1 MDYRTYLDTMTSQ
14 YLDTADWADGPEA
27 REDDAE
33 TERCIGWSRDAMD
46 EARRE
51 CAAFLGCEHPESNDE
66 ELTLWEYMVD
76 NGVDAGAAGHDLWLT
91 RNHHGAGFWDRGLG
105 AVGDVLTREAHAM
118 GSSDVY
124 VSDEGWQELT

>member
-1 MDYRTYLDTMTSQ
+1 MMDYRTYLDRMTSQ

-33 TERCIGWSRDAMD
+33 TERCIGWSRDAMA

-51 CAAFLGCEHPESNDE
+51 CAAFLGCEHPDDD
-66 ELTLWEYMVD
+66 ELTLYEYLVD
-76 NGVDAGAAGHDLWLT
+76 NGVDASAAGHDLWLT

-105 AVGDVLTREAHAM
+105 AVGDVLTAEAHAM

-124 VSDEGWQELT
+124 VGDDGWQQLS